1 MTRDEAITQVL
12 NTIYEISRIE
22 KMKSTES
29 LKNRLIEYKPKD
41 LLNKLK
47 EYKEERHG

>member
-22 KMKSTES
+22 KMESTES
-29 LKNRLIEYKPKD
+29 LKNRLIEYKAKD

-47 EYKEERHG
+47 DYKEE